1 MIPSNLFD
9 PSIRRPF
16 VGGAFPALLAACLS
30 ACSAAPPPPP
40 ATAVQQPIDA
50 RPEIER
56 YLPLENGTV
65 FSYDTASETGRSG
78 ILIVQIS
85 RPRPDRV
92 DLRMG
97 AKTERLEI
105 TSDGVAYVEG
115 GYLLKAPLTA
125 GSTWKSKT
133 GTVRVESA
141 DETAKV
147 PAGQFEGCVRTLEE
161 TRDPG
166 ASRVVRTV
174 FCPHV
179 GLVSIDVEAT
189 SDRGHER
196 ETAVLRSFG
205 PRVDLAP
212 GDATSTTTT
221 TTDE

>member
-1 MIPSNLFD
+1 
-9 PSIRRPF
+9 
-16 VGGAFPALLAACLS
+16 VGHASAALLATVCVPG
-30 ACSAAPPPPP
+30 CSAAPPSSP
-40 ATAVQQPIDA
+40 ATAVRQQVDA

-65 FSYDTASETGRSG
+65 FSYDTASETGRHG
-78 ILIVQIS
+78 VLIVQIS
-85 RPRPDRV
+85 RPRQDRV

-125 GSTWKSKT
+125 GSTWKSKS
-133 GTVRVESA
+133 GMVRVESA
-141 DETAKV
+141 DETVKV
-147 PAGQFEGCVRTLEE
+147 PAGQFEGCVRTVEE

-166 ASRVVRTV
+166 VSRSVRTV

-196 ETAVLRSFG
+196 ETAVLKSFG

>member
-1 MIPSNLFD
+1 MGMLGCS
-9 PSIRRPF
+9 S
-16 VGGAFPALLAACLS
+16 AKPAP
-30 ACSAAPPPPP
+30 AAPI
-40 ATAVQQPIDA
+40 AIREPINA

-65 FSYDTASETGRSG
+65 FSYDTASETGRRG
-78 ILIVQIS
+78 VLIVQIS
-85 RPRPDRV
+85 RPRQDRV

-97 AKTERLEI
+97 SKTERLEL

-133 GTVRVESA
+133 GTVRVENA

-166 ASRVVRTV
+166 ATRTVRTV

-179 GLVSIDVEAT
+179 GLVSLDVEAT

-212 GDATSTTTT
+212 GDSTSTTTT